1 MAGAVD
7 DADHGGRLLKD
18 RKDEC
23 ARLLLENAQRHW
35 LRTHGKNEFIDFD
48 DEERRMLKG
57 YFSSMA
63 SDGSGSIG
71 IQELEEAL
79 VAFGL
84 AENRHD
90 VQRLMSAVDDDGS
103 GLIEFNEFLA
113 IVRDGYNDAIC
124 HVFKQMMAGQLGDKN
139 LSFSMLAS
147 TYRRRMLLD
156 AMMAPAGAPS
166 QERGKRI
173 MRAFATQM
181 REYKKRTVEEKRA
194 AMQKKAQYRK
204 QQRARSGGMA
214 KSSSTPLLARAP
226 MLNDVEPPPRGS

>member
-1 MAGAVD
+1 MAAEES
-7 DADHGGRLLKD
+7 GGRLLKD
-18 RKDEC
+18 RKEEC

-57 YFSSMA
+57 YFGSMA

-156 AMMAPAGAPS
+156 AMMAPNGGSS

-173 MRAFATQM
+173 MRAFANQM
-181 REYKKRTVEEKRA
+181 REYKNRTLEEKRA
-194 AMQKKAQYRK
+194 AMARKAQYRK
-204 QQRARSGGMA
+204 NQRSRAGLA
-214 KSSSTPLLARAP
+214 KSSSTPALARAP
-226 MLNDVEPPPRGS
+226 VANTTVEAPPRGS

>member
-1 MAGAVD
+1 
-7 DADHGGRLLKD
+7 
-18 RKDEC
+18 
-23 ARLLLENAQRHW
+23 
-35 LRTHGKNEFIDFD
+35 
-48 DEERRMLKG
+48 MLKG

-156 AMMAPAGAPS
+156 AMMAPAGSS

-173 MRAFATQM
+173 MRAFANQM
-181 REYKKRTVEEKRA
+181 REYKTRTVEEKRA
-194 AMQKKAQYRK
+194 ALQRKAKHRQS
-204 QQRARSGGMA
+204 QRFGNKGGGMA
-214 KSSSTPLLARAP
+214 KSSSLPSLTRAP
-226 MLNDVEPPPRGS
+226 VASNDAPPRV

>member
-1 MAGAVD
+1 MANAGHSELGSGA
-7 DADHGGRLLKD
+7 RLQKE
-18 RKDEC
+18 RKEEC
-23 ARLLLENAQRHW
+23 SRLLLENGQRHW

-57 YFSSMA
+57 YFESMA

-71 IQELEEAL
+71 ISELEEAL

-84 AENRHD
+84 AETRAD

-113 IVRDGYNDAIC
+113 IVRDGYNAAIC

-156 AMMAPAGAPS
+156 AMMAPQGSS

-173 MRAFATQM
+173 MRAFAEQM
-181 REYKKRTVEEKRA
+181 REYKKLSVD
-194 AMQKKAQYRK
+194 QKKAALQRKAKYR
-204 QQRARSGGMA
+204 QQHVRAGGMA
-214 KSSSTPLLARAP
+214 KSTSVPNMARAP
-226 MLNDVEPPPRGS
+226 VVNEDAPPRM